1 MVNKYIVRYIVGD
14 DPRSQEAILLA
25 ENKDKAKQQLV
36 SDLVDIVDYV
46 KVLDVTNKT
55 EANTYAESFFNF

>member
-55 EANTYAESFFNF
+55 EANTHAESFFNF